1 MRKDFAVIFDMDGVL
16 VDSNP
21 FHKIALKQFCSAHGH
36 ELTEEQLRQK
46 IYGRTNRDWIIN
58 LFGNISADRIR
69 EFADEKERLF
79 RQLYENDIKPMRGL
93 LPFLDLLEKNEIAK
107 AIATSAPRANVDFT
121 LQKTGTGRYFPIIL
135 DDTFV
140 THGKPNP
147 EIYVKTAK
155 ALGMPPER
163 CIVIEDS
170 LSGIEA
176 GRASGAR
183 VIGITSTH
191 KQAEMPLANY
201 VIDNFTQLN
210 LQTLEHIAGIIPD

>member
-1 MRKDFAVIFDMDGVL
+1 MRKKFAVIFDMDGVL

-21 FHKIALKQFCSAHGH
+21 FHKIALKHFCSKHGH
-36 ELTEEQLRQK
+36 HLTDEQLLKK

-58 LFGNISADRIR
+58 LFGNITDDQIKQ
-69 EFADEKERLF
+69 FADEKESLF
-79 RQLYENDIKPMRGL
+79 RQLYENDIKPVSGL
-93 LPFLDLLEKNEIAK
+93 VSFLELLEKNEVPK
-107 AIATSAPRANVDFT
+107 AIATSAPRVNVDFT
-121 LQKTGTGRYFPIIL
+121 LDKTGIGKYFKIIL

-140 THGKPNP
+140 TRGKPDP

-155 ALGMPPER
+155 ALNMPPER

-176 GRASGAR
+176 GQAAGAR
-183 VIGITSTH
+183 VIGITTTH
-191 KQAEMPLANY
+191 GPAEMAHADY

-210 LQTLEHIAGIIPD
+210 LRVLEKIAGANT